1 MQGSKLAL
9 IVVIGGC
16 FIRILKVSIY
26 ISVHMPPNFP
36 ARKRPMHSMGCM
48 ASPMHRLQNCVERLR
63 KSLTQPL
70 HNVQEVSASGLIW
83 RFCNS
88 PQEAGQD
95 PHVQRLQIRAAVR
108 EVQELEGCIR
118 LPRLEAL
125 FQRRAEYSL
134 RELLEQGWRRSGR
147 HVSHARQAG
156 YMHKESVR
164 RLSC

>member
-70 HNVQEVSASGLIW
+70 HNVQEVSASGLI
-83 RFCNS
+83 
-88 PQEAGQD
+88 
-95 PHVQRLQIRAAVR
+95 
-108 EVQELEGCIR
+108 
-118 LPRLEAL
+118 
-125 FQRRAEYSL
+125 
-134 RELLEQGWRRSGR
+134 
-147 HVSHARQAG
+147 
-156 YMHKESVR
+156 
-164 RLSC
+164 